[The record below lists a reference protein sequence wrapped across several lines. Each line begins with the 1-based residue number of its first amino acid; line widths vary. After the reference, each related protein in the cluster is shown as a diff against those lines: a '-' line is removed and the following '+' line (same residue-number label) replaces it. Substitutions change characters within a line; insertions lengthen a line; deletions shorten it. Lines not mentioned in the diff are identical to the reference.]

1 MNDTAEHLRQ
11 IVERYESLAEEKAAT
26 AELMKGVMAE
36 AKGNGFDVKALRII
50 IARRKRRR
58 EELAE
63 EEAIVAMYQAALEG
77 GE

>member
-1 MNDTAEHLRQ
+1 MNDSPEQLRQ

-26 AELMKGVMAE
+26 AELQKQVMAE
-36 AKGNGFDVKALRII
+36 AKGNGFDTKALRII

-58 EELAE
+58 EEIAE
-63 EEAIVAMYQAALEG
+63 EALVAMYQAALEG